1 MDATRYSLADF
12 FMGFNDDPLVPDEA
26 FAEWREETRWAT
38 TLFEPAMGR
47 GPDAHATL
55 VRDGR
60 PQEVLNFASY
70 NYLGLNKH
78 PEVIEAATKALRD
91 YGTGSCGSPLLS
103 GATDLHQEL
112 ERKLA
117 AFVGRPDAMLFNS
130 GFGGALGVLAGLLR
144 KDDVALLDGR
154 AHICLIDGVKLS
166 GARPVLFD
174 HNSPADL
181 DKRLGEHAG
190 ARKIVLTEGIYSIH
204 GDVGRLPEMLDVC
217 EKHGV
222 GMMVD
227 EAHSILTMGDHGRG
241 AVEAL
246 GVESRVALY
255 YSTFSKAFAGI
266 GSFVSGDKEVID
278 YLRWYANS
286 YAFSAALPASVVAG
300 LLAAL
305 DVATRDDTLRNKLA
319 SNAKRFREGL
329 NAIGVDT
336 GESVSHVVPL
346 IVGKERRR
354 LYEVGHKLRD
364 RGLFVSPFDY
374 PSVSDDGLCFRAC
387 VSAGH
392 TVEDIDRA
400 IEIVKG
406 CW

>member
-12 FMGFNDDPLVPDEA
+12 LVGFNDDPFKPDEA
-26 FAEWREETRWAT
+26 FAEWREQTRWAT

-47 GPDAHATL
+47 GPDAHTSL
-55 VRDGR
+55 VENGGR
-60 PQEVLNFASY
+60 HEVLNFASY

-78 PEVIEAATKALRD
+78 PEVLEAAGKALRD

-103 GATDLHQEL
+103 GATDLHKEL

-117 AFVGRPDAMLFNS
+117 AFIGRQDAMLFNS

-144 KDDVALLDGR
+144 KGDVALLDGR

-166 GARPVLFD
+166 GARTVLFD
-174 HNSPADL
+174 HDNPDDL
-181 DKRLGEHAG
+181 AQKLKAHAG
-190 ARKIVLTEGIYSIH
+190 ARRVVLAEGVYSIH
-204 GDVGRLPEMLDVC
+204 GDVGRLPELLDVC
-217 EKHGV
+217 EAEGV

-227 EAHSILTMGDHGRG
+227 EAHSVLTIGANGRG

-246 GVESRVALY
+246 GVEDRVALY

-266 GSFVSGDKEVID
+266 GSFVAGDKDVID

-305 DVATRDDTLRNKLA
+305 EVATRDDTLRVRLA
-319 SNAKRFREGL
+319 ANATRFRDGL
-329 NAIGVDT
+329 KSLGVDT
-336 GESVSHVVPL
+336 GESTTHVVPM
-346 IVGKERRR
+346 IIGKDRRR
-354 LYEVGHKLRD
+354 LYEVGHKLRE

-374 PSVSDDGLCFRAC
+374 PSVADDGLCFRAC
-387 VSAGH
+387 VSAAH
-392 TVEDIDRA
+392 TDADIDQA
-400 IEIVKG
+400 LEIVKA